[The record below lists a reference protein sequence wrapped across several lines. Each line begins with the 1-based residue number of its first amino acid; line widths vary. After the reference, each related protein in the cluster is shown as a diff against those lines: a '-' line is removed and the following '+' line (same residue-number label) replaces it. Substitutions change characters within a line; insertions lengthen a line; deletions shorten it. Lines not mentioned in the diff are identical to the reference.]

1 MKISTWTVNRIH
13 DMQSLEAMGVDSII
27 TDFPTSTRMFF
38 DNRAQNRL
46 RLAPSASRDSS
57 AV

>member
-1 MKISTWTVNRIH
+1 
-13 DMQSLEAMGVDSII
+13 MQSLEAMGVDSII